1 MRGDVSLL
9 ARCLLT
15 TTLQS
20 ATRAFTDGGFV
31 LGWIVEGSR
40 RAANHGE
47 PGPIGHCL
55 LTFLARTMEYQHLQP
70 GTLWPAILRQT
81 EHALRCGALRPIETT
96 QALIEDRGI
105 RFLIRQVSSLAR
117 KEQARQVPEADKA
130 DKGEA
135 RNAFNP
141 FLPYDPDLFVADI
154 SDTHVALLNKFNVIG
169 HHLLIVTRCFKPQD
183 ALLDL
188 ADFAAWTTCM
198 AEFDGLGFY
207 NGGAQAGAS
216 QHHKHLQIV
225 PLPLAESGLSIPIES
240 VLESADMEGAIGKL
254 PGLPFL
260 HAFAYLEQSPAA
272 STRAA
277 HAALDC
283 YHALLEA
290 VGLRA
295 IEVNGELHPS
305 APYNLLVTSRWMLL
319 VPRSSERVEGVSVNA
334 LGFAG
339 SLFVRDAAQMQIIRG
354 LGPISVLERV
364 AISPIA

>member
-1 MRGDVSLL
+1 MDHPS
-9 ARCLLT
+9 
-15 TTLQS
+15 
-20 ATRAFTDGGFV
+20 
-31 LGWIVEGSR
+31 
-40 RAANHGE
+40 
-47 PGPIGHCL
+47 
-55 LTFLARTMEYQHLQP
+55 LQP

-81 EHALRCGALRPIETT
+81 EHALRCGALRPIETIQT
-96 QALIEDRGI
+96 LIEDRGI

-117 KEQARQVPEADKA
+117 KEQARQVPGANKA
-130 DKGEA
+130 DKGKA

-154 SDTHVALLNKFNVIG
+154 SDTHVALLNKFNVID
-169 HHLLIVTRCFKPQD
+169 HHLLIVTRCFKSQD
-183 ALLDL
+183 TLLEL
-188 ADFAAWTTCM
+188 ADFAALAACL

-216 QHHKHLQIV
+216 QNHKHLQIV
-225 PLPLAESGLSIPIES
+225 PLPLAESGPPIPIES
-240 VLESADMEGAIGKL
+240 VLEFADMDGSIGKL
-254 PGLPFL
+254 PTLPFR
-260 HAFAYLEQSPAA
+260 HAFAYLEQGPAA
-272 STRAA
+272 STQAAQAA

-283 YHALLEA
+283 YHALLGA
-290 VGLRA
+290 AGLHA

-339 SLFVRDAAQMQIIRG
+339 SLFVRDAAQMQVIRG